1 MGVKGLLKLLVDASE
16 PTHLSSLSGKTVAV
30 DMYCW
35 LHRGAIACARDLA
48 LGRNTNLHVKHCV
61 KFLKSLVAHNVTPI
75 LVFDGA
81 VHPMKA
87 REEDIRRKKR
97 EISLQTAL
105 SLEKQGNPQAH
116 RHFAA
121 SVDITPQGPF
131 CLNPST
137 TLAVTDGILTRIYL
151 FFHRRSH
158 GGRARAC
165 RPCAATHPGYHCAI

>member
-16 PTHLSSLSGKTVAV
+16 PTDLSSLSGKTVAV

-35 LHRGAIACARDLA
+35 LHRGVIACARDLA
-48 LGRNTNLHVKHCV
+48 LGRHTDLHVKHCV
-61 KFLKSLVAHNVTPI
+61 KFLKSLVAHDITPI
-75 LVFDGA
+75 MVFDGA

-87 REEDIRRKKR
+87 REEETRRKKR

-131 CLNPST
+131 CLNPSP
-137 TLAVTDGILTRIYL
+137 TLVETGNMLTRGCL
-151 FFHRRSH
+151 FSDRRTH
-158 GGRARAC
+158 GGGARAC
-165 RPCAATHPGYHCAI
+165 RPCAATHPGYHRAI